1 MAFSF
6 IIHQAEWRTKV
17 VFMGINTAGH
27 LHFIAGQ
34 FMWRITA
41 VIESFIGQNQFLNW
55 SLDKCPMSGTIS
67 KLGFYF

>member
-27 LHFIAGQ
+27 LHFIARQ
-34 FMWRITA
+34 FMWQITA
-41 VIESFIGQNQFLNW
+41 VKNVRQAKSGGLKVSSDKISF
-55 SLDKCPMSGTIS
+55 
-67 KLGFYF
+67 